1 MYLWHVLVA
10 LVSTFCCCVSNPSMC
25 MDAIHLT
32 AIFHIVFGLYKMS
45 GEDKMIRVSV
55 PQPLWH
61 LCSVKV
67 YLKHLLVTCTRSEC
81 AAPHLTELS
90 VRLSASI
97 WMKQS
102 RRGFGFVRGICLR
115 GALHHPLQPLSQV
128 NGLRKYTRD
137 YFFFILRSLGGK
149 GEGWSLRC
157 VPKLMVGDKSG
168 WD

>member
-1 MYLWHVLVA
+1 M
-10 LVSTFCCCVSNPSMC
+10 STFCCCVSNPSIR

-32 AIFHIVFGLYKMS
+32 AIFCIFFGLYKMS
-45 GEDKMIRVSV
+45 GEDKMIQVSV
-55 PQPLWH
+55 PQPFWH

-67 YLKHLLVTCTRSEC
+67 YLEHLLVTRTRGEC
-81 AAPHLTELS
+81 GAPLLSELS

-102 RRGFGFVRGICLR
+102 RRGFGFARGICLI

-128 NGLRKYTRD
+128 NGLRKYTWD
-137 YFFFILRSLGGK
+137 CFLYWGVWGG
-149 GEGWSLRC
+149 GGWSLRC
-157 VPKLMVGDKSG
+157 VPKLMVGDKSR